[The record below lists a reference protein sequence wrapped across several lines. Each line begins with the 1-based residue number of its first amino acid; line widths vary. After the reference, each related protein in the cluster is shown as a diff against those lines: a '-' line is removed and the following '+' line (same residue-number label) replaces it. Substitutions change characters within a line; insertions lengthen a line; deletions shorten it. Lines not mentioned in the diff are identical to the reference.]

1 MLKIAMV
8 EDEKEARESLGKLIK
23 SYFDTRGAGDYTVN
37 EFPNAVLFLSKQKA
51 DHDIVFMDIE
61 MPDFDGL
68 TAAKK
73 LRETDPLALL
83 VFVTNMRR
91 YATKGYSV
99 DALDFIVKP
108 PTEKALF
115 SVLDK
120 ARRVLASRIGC
131 DIIIKTAHGMRRV
144 SVSEI
149 RYIEVNRHRLTIHL
163 ETDTFEAWGSL
174 KDLEAQLPAD
184 KFSRCNIGYLVSL
197 AHITGID
204 GEDVAVGDER
214 LKISRP
220 KRKEFLADVA
230 AYFGSVR

>member
-1 MLKIAMV
+1 MIKIAIV
-8 EDEKEARESLGKLIK
+8 EDEQDSRYELKELIK
-23 SYFDTRGAGDYTVN
+23 RYFALRGAGDCTIN
-37 EFPNAVLFLSKQKA
+37 EFPNAVMFLSKQKA
-51 DHDIVFMDIE
+51 DYDIVFLDIK

-68 TAAKK
+68 TVARK
-73 LRETDPLALL
+73 LRETDSLALI
-83 VFVTNMRR
+83 VFVTNMRQ

-108 PTEKALF
+108 PSEKALF
-115 SVLDK
+115 FVLDK
-120 ARRVLASRIGC
+120 ARRTLASRVGS
-131 DIIIKTAHGMRRV
+131 DINIKTAYGMRRILL
-144 SVSEI
+144 SEI

-163 ETDTFEAWGSL
+163 ETDTFDAWGSL
-174 KDLEAQLPAD
+174 KDLEAKLPGD

-197 AHITGID
+197 SHITGID
-204 GEDVAVGDER
+204 GDDVMIGDER

>member
-8 EDEKEARESLGKLIK
+8 EDEKEARESLGKLIR
-23 SYFDTRGAGDYTVN
+23 SYFDARGAGDYTIN
-37 EFPNAVLFLSKQKA
+37 EFQNAVLFLSKQKA

-73 LRETDPLALL
+73 LRETDPLVLL

-108 PTEKALF
+108 PTENALF

-120 ARRVLASRIGC
+120 ARRVLASRTGR

-144 SVSEI
+144 PVSEI

-163 ETDTFEAWGSL
+163 ETDAFEAWGSL
-174 KDLEAQLPAD
+174 KELEAQLPAD
-184 KFSRCNIGYLVSL
+184 KFSRCNIGYLISL
-197 AHITGID
+197 EHLSGID
-204 GEDVAVGDER
+204 GDEVVMGEDR

>member
-8 EDEKEARESLGKLIK
+8 EDEERARSSLKELVKNYFAARG
-23 SYFDTRGAGDYTVN
+23 GDYALS
-37 EFPNAVLFLSKQKA
+37 EFPNAVRFLSAQKA
-51 DHDIVFMDIE
+51 DFDLVFMDIE

-73 LRETDPLALL
+73 LRETDPLVLL
-83 VFVTNMRR
+83 VFVTNMRQ

-120 ARRVLASRIGC
+120 ARRVIKGREGL
-131 DIIIKTAHGMRRV
+131 DITIKTAHGMKRV

-174 KDLEAQLPAD
+174 KDLEERLPSE
-184 KFSRCNIGYLVSL
+184 KFSRCNVGYLINLPHV
-197 AHITGID
+197 TGID
-204 GEDVAVGDER
+204 GDDVEIGDER

-220 KRKEFLADVA
+220 RRKEFLADVA